1 MASPVFVVSDSRAQ
15 SLSSWS
21 VATFLINQMW
31 GVEIS
36 RLPDISHILFSLIFF
51 CKDLHYTRVTGG
63 ENRAPDSTPPP
74 PGEAPQRDSEG
85 RTIPRPLVGK
95 LSRSQPTATPLMSF
109 IFGHMWYKKVDTL
122 QLSAYLDAMYDCG
135 EDY

>member
-1 MASPVFVVSDSRAQ
+1 MGRGDFKAPGHF
-15 SLSSWS
+15 
-21 VATFLINQMW
+21 
-31 GVEIS
+31 
-36 RLPDISHILFSLIFF
+36 PYLIFSNF
-51 CKDLHYTRVTGG
+51 FAKTYITHVLQVGKTEPQT
-63 ENRAPDSTPPP
+63 APLPP

-95 LSRSQPTATPLMSF
+95 LSRSQPTAAPLMSF